1 MAKIYSKD
9 EIWAAAKFIWENTP
23 EITDL
28 EMVDQLYTAYGSAAP
43 KSGGTISKRRRKESW
58 TKINLV
64 KQVKDSAKT
73 GLKRDGIAT
82 KRNQES
88 RDSNSI
94 PSKTNKAQNSELDAE
109 LESAGLKISEITESV
124 VIDAQGRAAIINKT
138 RLRYA
143 NLGKLF
149 DQATGITLSIVDLAD
164 EAQRAEK
171 ETLAGNYGADFQIGE
186 NDDSESDAAS
196 EAEFAIEKLKRALML
211 SKSLSDTTTSLA
223 IALKTISEVELP
235 LCGITPE
242 DFSQS
247 DQERRLGALEAL
259 GDINAEE
266 EEARARLKAELDD
279 RLEWIKETANSGD
292 FGRTPEPDDDDIEEI
307 DYTQVDDD

>member
-1 MAKIYSKD
+1 MVKNYSKD

-28 EMVDQLYTAYGSAAP
+28 EMVDQLHVAYGDAAP

-58 TKINLV
+58 TKINPV
-64 KQVKDSAKT
+64 KQVKGSTKT
-73 GLKRDGIAT
+73 GSTRDGIAT
-82 KRNQES
+82 KRNQKS
-88 RDSNSI
+88 RNSNSI

-138 RLRYA
+138 RRRYA

-149 DQATGITLSIVDLAD
+149 DQALGITLSIVDLAD
-164 EAQRAEK
+164 EAERLEQES
-171 ETLAGNYGADFQIGE
+171 LAGNYGADFEIGE
-186 NDDSESDAAS
+186 NEDSESDAAN
-196 EAEFAIEKLKRALML
+196 EAEFAVEKLKRALML

-223 IALKTISEVELP
+223 IAVKTISEVELP

-242 DFSQS
+242 DFKQS

-259 GDINAEE
+259 GDIHIEE
-266 EEARARLKAELDD
+266 QEARERLEAELND

-292 FGRTPEPDDDDIEEI
+292 FGRTPEPDVGDVEDI
-307 DYTQVDDD
+307 DYTAVDD